1 MSSNP
6 VHALRPAGHVGCRT
20 LIVFTLVVNFAGAMN
35 AGEVQD
41 RIAPKIELQAAPF
54 EPGDVKLLPGPYRHA
69 MELDAKFLLSLD
81 ADRLLSWYRKEA
93 GLPAKAQNYE
103 GWESQGIAGHSLG
116 HYLSACARMSRAADD
131 PQFCERVAHVVAELA
146 ECQAANGD
154 GFLGA
159 MPNGKQVFSEVS
171 RGEIRSAGFDLNG
184 SWVPW
189 YNLHKLFAGLIDSHR
204 YCGNEQALQ
213 VACGLAD
220 WTNNVTA
227 KLTPEQ
233 WQQMLACEHGGMNES
248 LAELYA
254 LTGNEAYLDLAKK
267 FYHTQVL
274 DPLAAERDEL
284 AGKHANTQVP
294 KAIGVERLYQLT
306 GDKRFA
312 RIAPFFWRTVTEN
325 HTYANGGNSDSEH
338 FGPPRRLSDRLG
350 HATSET
356 CNTYNMLK
364 LSSALF
370 CRDPQAAYADYMER
384 SLWNHILAS
393 QHPETGQVCYYVSL
407 RSGDFKKFMG
417 LLDFTCCNGSGME
430 NHSRYG
436 DVIYFHSGDRELWVN
451 QFIASEVDWK
461 DAGVRVTQETEFPRN
476 DAVRLKIAADQP
488 NRFALHLRQ
497 PPWVDGKLAVMLN
510 GEPVETNASAAGYA
524 TIEREWQDGDVIEFR
539 LPMGLRSEPMPDRAN
554 RVAAFYGPIL
564 LAGDMGTTDSR
575 PETPI
580 IVSASETAG
589 DWIAAENAGSEAA
602 SQPLSFR
609 TKQVGQPA
617 DVLLKPFYDTYDH
630 RHLVYWDRLTPPEWE
645 VRRAEIAAEHARLQ
659 ELEARTI
666 DQFAIG
672 EMQAERD
679 HQLTGEKSTP
689 HEFNGRK
696 LRHAVDGGWFAFDM
710 AVSPD
715 AATDLVATYWGSES
729 GPREFDVLVDG
740 ERVATQSLH
749 QDRPERFW
757 DQSYQLPPKLTAG
770 KKTVNVRFAAKP
782 GNYAGGV
789 FGLRTVRRMTDAG
802 SPQEPTN

>member
-1 MSSNP
+1 MD
-6 VHALRPAGHVGCRT
+6 
-20 LIVFTLVVNFAGAMN
+20 

-41 RIAPKIELQAAPF
+41 RIPPQIELQAAPF

-93 GLPAKAQNYE
+93 ALPEKAQNYG

-116 HYLSACARMSRAADD
+116 HYLSACARMSRVADD
-131 PQFCERVAHVVAELA
+131 PQFCERVARVIAELA

-171 RGEIRSAGFDLNG
+171 SGEIRSAGFDLNG

-189 YNLHKLFAGLIDSHR
+189 YNLHKLFAGLIDAHR

-213 VACGLAD
+213 VATRLGD
-220 WTNNVTA
+220 WAIAVTA

-254 LTGNEAYLDLAKK
+254 LTGNEAYLELAKK

-306 GDKRFA
+306 GDKRYA
-312 RIAPFFWRTVTEN
+312 RIAPFFWKTVTEN

-384 SLWNHILAS
+384 ALWNHILAS

-436 DVIYFHSGDRELWVN
+436 DIIYFHSGGDRELWVN
-451 QFIASEVDWK
+451 QFIASELDWK
-461 DAGVRVTQETEFPRN
+461 AAGVRVTQETDFP
-476 DAVRLKIAADQP
+476 ASELVRLHINVDQP
-488 NRFALHLRQ
+488 KRLKLHLRQ
-497 PPWVDGKLAVMLN
+497 PRWIDGEFAVTLN
-510 GEPVETNASAAGYA
+510 GAPLNVANAAGDYA
-524 TIEREWQDGDVIEFR
+524 TIDRECRDGDVVELR
-539 LPMGLRSEPMPDRAN
+539 LPMGIRSESMPDKHN
-554 RVAAFYGPIL
+554 RVAAFFGPIL
-564 LAGDMGTTDSR
+564 LAGDMGTAESQ

-580 IVSASETAG
+580 IVSASEAAG
-589 DWIAAENAGSEAA
+589 EWIAAENASGEAAKQSLRFRTHEA
-602 SQPLSFR
+602 SQPEN
-609 TKQVGQPA
+609 
-617 DVLLKPFYDTYDH
+617 VLLKPFYETYDH

-645 VRRAEIAAEHARLQ
+645 VRREEIAAEQQRLN
-659 ELEARTI
+659 ELESRTV
-666 DQFAIG
+666 DHFAIG

-679 HQLTGEKSTP
+679 HRLTGEKSTP

-715 AATDLVATYWGSES
+715 EATDLVATYWGSES
-729 GPREFDVLVDG
+729 GPREFDVLIDG

-757 DQSYQLPPKLTAG
+757 DQTYQLPQELTTG
-770 KKTVNVRFAAKP
+770 KQKVNVRFAAEP

-789 FGLRTVRRMTDAG
+789 FGLRTVRRTTDAD

>member
-6 VHALRPAGHVGCRT
+6 AHALRPARYVGYRS
-20 LIVFTLVVNFAGAMN
+20 LIVFTLVVNFSGVMN

-81 ADRLLSWYRKEA
+81 ADRLLSRYRKEA
-93 GLPAKAQNYE
+93 GLPEKAPNYE

-116 HYLSACARMSRAADD
+116 HYLSACARMSRAAGD
-131 PQFCERVAHVVAELA
+131 PQFCTRVAHVVAELA

-189 YNLHKLFAGLIDSHR
+189 YNLHKLFAGLIDAHR

-213 VACGLAD
+213 VATRLGDWALA
-220 WTNNVTA
+220 VTA

-254 LTGNEAYLDLAKK
+254 LTGNEAYLELAKK

-306 GDKRFA
+306 GDKRLA
-312 RIAPFFWRTVTEN
+312 RIAPFFWKTVTEN
-325 HTYANGGNSDSEH
+325 HTYVNGGNSDSEH

-384 SLWNHILAS
+384 ALWNHILAS

-451 QFIASEVDWK
+451 QFIASELDWK
-461 DAGVRVTQETEFPRN
+461 AVGVRVIQETDFP
-476 DAVRLKIAADQP
+476 ASEVVRLRINVDQP
-488 NRFALHLRQ
+488 KTLKLHLRH
-497 PPWVDGKLAVMLN
+497 PRWIDGEFAVTLN
-510 GEPVETNASAAGYA
+510 GAPLNVASAAGDYV
-524 TIEREWQDGDVIEFR
+524 TIDREWRDGDVVELR
-539 LPMGLRSEPMPDRAN
+539 LPMGLRSEPMPDKSN

-564 LAGDMGTTDSR
+564 LAGDMGTAESR

-580 IVSASETAG
+580 IVSASEAAG
-589 DWIAAENAGSEAA
+589 DWIAAETEADETVNQSLRFRTRKA
-602 SQPLSFR
+602 SQPE
-609 TKQVGQPA
+609 

-645 VRRAEIAAEHARLQ
+645 VCRAEIAAER
-659 ELEARTI
+659 R
-666 DQFAIG
+666 
-672 EMQAERD
+672 
-679 HQLTGEKSTP
+679 
-689 HEFNGRK
+689 
-696 LRHAVDGGWFAFDM
+696 
-710 AVSPD
+710 PD
-715 AATDLVATYWGSES
+715 INPFIY
-729 GPREFDVLVDG
+729 
-740 ERVATQSLH
+740 
-749 QDRPERFW
+749 
-757 DQSYQLPPKLTAG
+757 
-770 KKTVNVRFAAKP
+770 AK
-782 GNYAGGV
+782 
-789 FGLRTVRRMTDAG
+789 FI
-802 SPQEPTN
+802 